1 MATIGTRIFTAL
13 RGRLVGRDALGNLYY
28 EDRRLRRGN
37 ARQRRWV
44 IYNGV
49 DEASSVPAEWFG
61 WLHHTSDAALP
72 ETVRKSWQTPFVPN
86 LTGTPASYRPV
97 GHDYS
102 GGKRVRT
109 PGDYEAWSPEE

>member
-1 MATIGTRIFTAL
+1 MATLGTRIFTSL
-13 RGRLVGRDALGNLYY
+13 RGRLVGKDSLGNAYY
-28 EDRRLRRGN
+28 EDRKPPAGAR
-37 ARQRRWV
+37 RQRRWV
-44 IYNGV
+44 IYAGA

-72 ETVRKSWQTPFVPN
+72 ETVRKSWQKPFEPN
-86 LTGTPASYRPV
+86 LTGTGASYRPT

-102 GGKRVRT
+102 GGKRVRA